1 MSFLLLLG
9 VRMSNLLHENL
20 CKNKRQNTITG
31 LLKKM
36 SEKVVQSTSP
46 QKKVVQSTSPQ
57 KKVVQSTSPQK
68 KVVQST
74 SPQKKVVQ
82 STSPQKNNGPQCE
95 KGEEV
100 WFCFYVIISLH
111 TEKQP

>member
-1 MSFLLLLG
+1 MNPHPKCTLRMNFILLLG

-36 SEKVVQSTSP
+36 SEKVQN
-46 QKKVVQSTSPQ
+46 
-57 KKVVQSTSPQK
+57 
-68 KVVQST
+68 
-74 SPQKKVVQ
+74 
-82 STSPQKNNGPQCE
+82 TSPQKNHGPQCK

-111 TEKQP
+111 TEKQL